1 MGHGGARPGSGRK
14 RGGANKKTR
23 EVANRLAGEG
33 VTPLEVM
40 IEAMNAARAAGELS
54 AAAQYAHM
62 AAPYMHPRLQS
73 IDSKTTLNGSLSI
86 VSEFPGG

>member
-23 EVANRLAGEG
+23 EVADRLAGES

-40 IEAMNAARAAGELS
+40 IEAMNAARAAGELN

-62 AAPYMHPRLQS
+62 AAPYMHPRLS
-73 IDSKTTLNGSLSI
+73 STSSTATVNGSISI
-86 VSEFPGG
+86 VSEFPGA